1 MLNRAPVPRKIKN
14 AYYGWWVLASTFL
27 LGTLSGGIFSNSN
40 AIFFGPIQRDLGLS
54 STQTSLIFSL
64 VRAEGSI
71 AGPIVGRLVDRFG
84 SRPMI
89 IFGGLLASSG
99 FILLHW
105 VHNYLLFVVIFVGVV
120 GVGKSSGLGQVLI
133 SAVNRWFI
141 RRRSLAMSICITG
154 FSSGGAAILPL
165 ITIGVATIGWRD
177 VMLYSGIFMGLIVLP
192 LGSLVKHSPEREG
205 IGPDLPFPDDE
216 DKGPKPQIV
225 DFTVRQAL
233 RTKAYW
239 ILFTGSVLRIS
250 LWGTISVHSVEMF
263 VWKGMSAELAG
274 FMFSLMFLMSIPLR
288 IIVGYLGD
296 KFPLQPMMG
305 GGMGAAA
312 LATVVLLTVEGN
324 FAVYIFV
331 ALMAIEQGTSALN
344 WVSLGNFFGRTS
356 FATLMG
362 LISVVFNIGMLISP
376 IYAGYIFD
384 ETGSYTIVLVSFFP
398 IYLTA
403 AFFFL
408 ITRKPRPPVQT
419 GSPAAAA
426 YGR

>member
-1 MLNRAPVPRKIKN
+1 MPLPRRVKN

-27 LGTLSGGIFSNSN
+27 LGTLSGGIFSNSSG
-40 AIFFGPIQRDLGLS
+40 IFFGPIQRDLGLNS
-54 STQTSLIFSL
+54 AQTSLIFSL

-71 AGPIVGRLVDRFG
+71 AGPVVGRLVDRFG

-99 FILLHW
+99 FIALHW
-105 VHNYLLFVVIFVGVV
+105 VHNYLLFIAVFVGVV

-165 ITIGVATIGWRD
+165 ITIGVSTIGWRD
-177 VMLYSGIFMGLIVLP
+177 VMLYSGIFMGLIVIP
-192 LGSLVKHSPEREG
+192 LASLVRHSPERMG
-205 IGPDLPFPDDE
+205 IGADLPFPEEGKADE
-216 DKGPKPQIV
+216 QPVIV
-225 DFTVRQAL
+225 DFTVKQAL
-233 RTKAYW
+233 RTKSYW

-250 LWGTISVHSVEMF
+250 LWGTISLHSVEMF
-263 VWKGMSAELAG
+263 VWKGMSPEMAG
-274 FMFSLMFLMSIPLR
+274 LMFSLMFLLSIPLR
-288 IIVGYLGD
+288 LFVGFLGD

-305 GGMGAAA
+305 GGMASAA
-312 LATVVLLTVEGN
+312 LAVVAMLLLDGN
-324 FAVYIFV
+324 IAVYLFV
-331 ALMAIEQGTSALN
+331 ALMAVEQGTSSLN

-362 LISVVFNIGMLISP
+362 LISVAFNIGMLVTP
-376 IYAGYIFD
+376 VYAGVIFD
-384 ETGSYTIVLVSFFP
+384 HTGGYTVVLVSFLP
-398 IYLTA
+398 VYLLA
-403 AFFFL
+403 GVFFL
-408 ITRKPRPPVQT
+408 MTRKPDAPVSSRQ
-419 GSPAAAA
+419 AV